1 MDDDAWGDDDML
13 HSAGLDGDGAADW
26 RTVLLKDAKL
36 GRTIE
41 CFVDR
46 EIEVDGKQYA
56 TLMPADTPVIMAG
69 YKEVNG
75 SKNLVPVLDDKAID
89 ELFPTAF
96 AVLSE
101 MDLTLSRSAVVLT
114 VEEVDDVSMSDSED
128 DDEDDMAD
136 EFMVLGLGPDG
147 ESSVTFSL
155 LGDDDDDDSSGDYDN
170 DEVLSLGTGPS
181 GPIGLRTKE
190 LFDEEDGDIETLP
203 RLPEDSDDDDDVEN
217 DDGEKVQVLA
227 SFFFQGDKY
236 VVATPLEPVLI
247 IGAPTVKEAEV
258 KSELRVGTDLD
269 TISALPGGEGL
280 KGKLEDAEDSNRA
293 DYVLPDREELERIT
307 PKIEEELESLLDEE
321 EKDRKVLQR
330 LRQQLINQWGRTE

>member
-26 RTVLLKDAKL
+26 RTVLLRDAKL

-75 SKNLVPVLDDKAID
+75 SQNLVPVLDDTAID

-114 VEEVDDVSMSDSED
+114 VRANIGARLTV
-128 DDEDDMAD
+128 
-136 EFMVLGLGPDG
+136 GPA
-147 ESSVTFSL
+147 T
-155 LGDDDDDDSSGDYDN
+155 
-170 DEVLSLGTGPS
+170 
-181 GPIGLRTKE
+181 
-190 LFDEEDGDIETLP
+190 
-203 RLPEDSDDDDDVEN
+203 
-217 DDGEKVQVLA
+217 VLA
-227 SFFFQGDKY
+227 EAVFLLVSARSSRWRRW
-236 VVATPLEPVLI
+236 ATGVCRIPR
-247 IGAPTVKEAEV
+247 T
-258 KSELRVGTDLD
+258 RTR
-269 TISALPGGEGL
+269 TIWQM
-280 KGKLEDAEDSNRA
+280 
-293 DYVLPDREELERIT
+293 
-307 PKIEEELESLLDEE
+307 SL
-321 EKDRKVLQR
+321 
-330 LRQQLINQWGRTE
+330 